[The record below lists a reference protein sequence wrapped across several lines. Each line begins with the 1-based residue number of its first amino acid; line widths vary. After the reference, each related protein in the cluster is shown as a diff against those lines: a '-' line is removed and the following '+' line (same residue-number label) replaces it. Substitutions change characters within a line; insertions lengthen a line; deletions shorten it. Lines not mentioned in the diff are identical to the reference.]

1 MRVNHREKIV
11 YKRLT
16 RIRYIKSTKAFPRL
30 KMKIVF
36 VTLLLTFQMV
46 VSYNFLKSIEFHETN
61 LVEAISEIV
70 NNHFIHKSTSISIS
84 KSINVE
90 NSVVDIIAG
99 VLQVIHPKTQIIF
112 ATKRLTTRYEC
123 NIIFADDLDGFR
135 FVIFI

>member
-1 MRVNHREKIV
+1 
-11 YKRLT
+11 
-16 RIRYIKSTKAFPRL
+16 
-30 KMKIVF
+30 MKIVF

-112 ATKRLTTRYEC
+112 VTKMLTTRYEC